1 MNRTDATQKNLER
14 IGEEFLVGFLN
25 SELDRHPNNH
35 AALAEL
41 ATIFTKAGRFKEGLD
56 ADRRLAELCPSNPVV
71 RYNLACSYALV
82 EKTNE
87 ALTELEKAIEL
98 GYNNKEAML
107 KDKDLLVLHKNPNFQ
122 KLLSQLR

>member
-1 MNRTDATQKNLER
+1 MNRTDSTQKNLER

-41 ATIFTKAGRFKEGLD
+41 ATLFTKAGRFQEGLE
-56 ADRRLAELCPSNPVV
+56 ADRRLAALCPGNPVI

-82 EKTNE
+82 EKTHE
-87 ALTELEKAIEL
+87 ALAELEKAIEL

-107 KDKDLLVLHKNPNFQ
+107 KDKDLLGLHKNPNFQ
-122 KLLSQLR
+122 KLLNQLR